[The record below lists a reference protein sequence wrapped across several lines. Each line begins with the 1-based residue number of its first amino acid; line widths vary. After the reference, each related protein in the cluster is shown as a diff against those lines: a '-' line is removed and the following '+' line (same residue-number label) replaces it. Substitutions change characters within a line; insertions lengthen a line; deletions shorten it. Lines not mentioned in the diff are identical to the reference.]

1 MGNQLNNYGEIVDPV
16 EIGITALEYG
26 TVNVLSM
33 LIGIPT
39 VNEKEVMMILVGT
52 WLFDM
57 IIGGISA
64 AIDVL
69 RGGLKKK

>member
-1 MGNQLNNYGEIVDPV
+1 
-16 EIGITALEYG
+16 
-26 TVNVLSM
+26 
-33 LIGIPT
+33 
-39 VNEKEVMMILVGT
+39 MMILVGT

-69 RGGLKKK
+69 RGGLKRNERRQQISHT